1 MDVRSFAPSAI
12 VLDPACQP
20 RATIHHETI
29 EEYVSA
35 ILDGAEFPPLDVVLV
50 AGVPYVVD
58 GFHRGTAFRSAKT
71 ESVRCRVVGEGTIRD
86 AILASC
92 GANGTHGVRRT
103 NADKRHDVTRL
114 LSDPEWSSWSD
125 REIARK
131 CNVSHDFVSRTRR
144 DDVSLNDTSTGK
156 RKDSAGRLQPATKP
170 KRSPDVAVRV
180 EPAIDDDDFGP
191 AEIVHV
197 QIPAVP
203 QVRPIEP
210 DPMPD
215 APKRAE
221 VDEYADHIRLVASRM
236 RLAFRGTH
244 LAHNGA
250 FDALSRAESLLR
262 SGAPVDCPTCSGSGG
277 SCKSCAGHGWVT
289 RGDAKAIERGM
300 S

>member
-1 MDVRSFAPSAI
+1 M
-12 VLDPACQP
+12 
-20 RATIHHETI
+20 
-29 EEYVSA
+29 
-35 ILDGAEFPPLDVVLV
+35 
-50 AGVPYVVD
+50 
-58 GFHRGTAFRSAKT
+58 
-71 ESVRCRVVGEGTIRD
+71 
-86 AILASC
+86 
-92 GANGTHGVRRT
+92 
-103 NADKRHDVTRL
+103 
-114 LSDPEWSSWSD
+114 
-125 REIARK
+125 
-131 CNVSHDFVSRTRR
+131 
-144 DDVSLNDTSTGK
+144 
-156 RKDSAGRLQPATKP
+156 
-170 KRSPDVAVRV
+170 